1 MNRLPTKILDQ
12 DIDVEVCG
20 RMESNLDAV
29 ARLLAAER
37 VDVVSLQKLDVD
49 SLGSGQ
55 FDPIVLRPAT

>member
-1 MNRLPTKILDQ
+1 
-12 DIDVEVCG
+12 
-20 RMESNLDAV
+20 MESNLAAV

-49 SLGSGQ
+49 SLWSGQ